1 MICASALFMCSYV
14 AVAFSIEYAL
24 DENTALPCAVIAC
37 ILHQLGRAT
46 GEATV
51 LGYMKALPQEL
62 IVPFSTG
69 QGVAVFFELFSS
81 LSLQEL
87 DLWNSNQIFVFLAM
101 LVLPYYH
108 LFAWIEDK
116 RLFHKQF
123 RNVFKVD
130 QHALDTSKQ
139 HQYVEL

>member
-1 MICASALFMCSYV
+1 MCSYV
-14 AVAFSIEYAL
+14 AIAFSIEYAL
-24 DENTALPCAVIAC
+24 DENTTLPCAVIAC
-37 ILHQLGRAT
+37 VLHQLGRAT

-81 LSLQEL
+81 LCVSEL
-87 DLWNSNQIFVFLAM
+87 NMWSNSIFVFLAM
-101 LVLPYYH
+101 IVIPYYH
-108 LFAWIEDK
+108 LFAWVEDQ

-123 RNVFKVD
+123 RNVFRID
-130 QHALDTSKQ
+130 QRAPDINKRHL
-139 HQYVEL
+139 YVEL